1 MKDLIS
7 RKTAIETAVEWLK
20 TEDPYIAPKSLVE
33 ALSAVPPITEADV
46 EKVRH
51 GYWVYEKGDCFP
63 KCSVCGQYHGTLYE
77 HYYCPVCGAKM
88 DGDIE

>member
-1 MKDLIS
+1 MTKYIDAEKMLKEYEHGIYDTTDL
-7 RKTAIETAVEWLK
+7 AEMLYYMPA
-20 TEDPYIAPKSLVE
+20 
-33 ALSAVPPITEADV
+33 ADV
-46 EKVRH
+46 EEVRH

-88 DGDIE
+88 SLGE